1 MYDYWFTQF
10 DFPDE
15 NGKPYRSSGGAMV
28 WNELLKREIPKGW
41 NVSSLASL
49 ISNSKNGD
57 WGKDFAHNNDDIKVN
72 CFRGADF
79 STITDDYHIT
89 APIRYISSKH
99 GDRLLADGDLVIEIS
114 GGSPS
119 QSTGRIGYINSR
131 FLERNG
137 GKMDCSNFC
146 KAFSPQRKIYQFW
159 IYHTWRKL
167 YDAGV
172 MFNFEGKTTGI
183 KNLMF
188 DELITS
194 IKIPIPSDALLEKY
208 QTLCSCYFNSVQD
221 SLIESAKLS
230 SLRDWLLPMLMN
242 GQATISD

>member
-1 MYDYWFTQF
+1 
-10 DFPDE
+10 
-15 NGKPYRSSGGAMV
+15 
-28 WNELLKREIPKGW
+28 
-41 NVSSLASL
+41 
-49 ISNSKNGD
+49 
-57 WGKDFAHNNDDIKVN
+57 
-72 CFRGADF
+72 
-79 STITDDYHIT
+79 
-89 APIRYISSKH
+89 
-99 GDRLLADGDLVIEIS
+99 
-114 GGSPS
+114 
-119 QSTGRIGYINSR
+119 
-131 FLERNG
+131 
-137 GKMDCSNFC
+137 
-146 KAFSPQRKIYQFW
+146 
-159 IYHTWRKL
+159 
-167 YDAGV
+167 